1 MGDSWGSFGSWDS
14 WWSGYGSDSWGS
26 YDSWDGWGSYGSW
39 DSYGP
44 SYWSSYGPSYWSSG
58 SYGSGSWDMW
68 GSGSPSYWSSSAE
81 DSAWFR
87 HGAEKR
93 SLAANMKHGGKTNM
107 AEKQTGANDIDAS
120 ELIQQ
125 LNNYLGPWA
134 GLGNPWGI
142 HKKGK
147 AAEVKEEDKDE
158 ATNKETAHFREMSK
172 KVFEHA
178 MELKRTGAVKDNK
191 AALKVAALNWLTL
204 HPFNGVPQAQLNWG
218 RAQRK
223 NKAEAALKKKNLKA
237 KLGAGKHK
245 AEARKHQAEAR
256 KHQTEA
262 KKHQA
267 RSA

>member
-26 YDSWDGWGSYGSW
+26 YDSWDSWGSYGSW

-58 SYGSGSWDMW
+58 SYGSDSWDMW
-68 GSGSPSYWSSSAE
+68 GSGSPSYWSSSYE
-81 DSAWFR
+81 DSAWFK

-93 SLAANMKHGGKTNM
+93 SLAANMKHAGKTNM
-107 AEKQTGANDIDAS
+107 AEKQM
-120 ELIQQ
+120 
-125 LNNYLGPWA
+125 
-134 GLGNPWGI
+134 
-142 HKKGK
+142 
-147 AAEVKEEDKDE
+147 
-158 ATNKETAHFREMSK
+158 AHFREMSEK
-172 KVFEHA
+172 
-178 MELKRTGAVKDNK
+178 
-191 AALKVAALNWLTL
+191 ALNWLTL

-237 KLGAGKHK
+237 KLGARKHQ

>member
-1 MGDSWGSFGSWDS
+1 
-14 WWSGYGSDSWGS
+14 
-26 YDSWDGWGSYGSW
+26 
-39 DSYGP
+39 
-44 SYWSSYGPSYWSSG
+44 
-58 SYGSGSWDMW
+58 
-68 GSGSPSYWSSSAE
+68 
-81 DSAWFR
+81 
-87 HGAEKR
+87 
-93 SLAANMKHGGKTNM
+93 MKHAGKTNM
-107 AEKQTGANDIDAS
+107 AEKQTGTHMNLN
-120 ELIQQ
+120 E
-125 LNNYLGPWA
+125 LNNYLGNWY

-142 HKKGK
+142 HKKGS
-147 AAEVKEEDKDE
+147 AAEVKKEDKDE

-172 KVFEHA
+172 KVFKHA

-191 AALKVAALNWLTL
+191 AALKALNWLTL

-237 KLGAGKHK
+237 KLGARKHQ